1 MFRENSRHVLML
13 STALFTSLAFLPGD
27 ASAHGPEHTVVP
39 AAGSAPTSAADG
51 TASESLIPAHL
62 LAAVCG
68 KPADQDMAGFER
80 RLQLAKASQ
89 DQVTTYGATPPPL
102 FENLGDDSFSIT
114 TNSDEAQRYFD
125 QGLRLAYAFNHP
137 EALRAFRHAEQ
148 LDPACA
154 MCAWGQAYV
163 LGPNINAPMDPAA
176 IGPAR
181 KAADRAMAM
190 RAGTTPLEQALIE
203 ALDARY
209 AADPDRDRVV
219 LNQAYASSMATVAE
233 AHADNPTVQSLYAD
247 ALMNTSP
254 WDYWEEDGK
263 TLKPAVA
270 GLVET
275 LETALAKEPRH
286 PFAIHLYI
294 HTVEASETP
303 ERAEP
308 YADHLAAEIPGA
320 GHIVHMP
327 SHIYFR
333 IGRVKDSIATNRN
346 AVAADEVYLAKVSP
360 DGLYPYSYYPHNV
373 HFLLESARMAG
384 DGATA
389 VATAEKLP
397 ETTIDEVSAMLPWV
411 QLIDAAPYFAHAQ
424 FSEPET
430 ILALSDPGDALPY
443 VKAMWHYARAVT
455 LATRGDVDAAKTE
468 ADAIDTMRETVDWT
482 GMVDGGVPA
491 PELLALAGHVID
503 GRVRQAAGDHQGA
516 VRAFEEAVAIQD
528 SLPYLEPPYWYYPVR
543 RSLGAALL
551 QADRPAEAEKAFA
564 AALEGFRNDAWSLY
578 GLQKA
583 QLAQHHD
590 AAAAETEKR
599 LKAALVGN
607 VAGLDLARL

>member
-1 MFRENSRHVLML
+1 MFRRELANVLIL
-13 STALFTSLAFLPGD
+13 SAVFFVSSVFVPED
-27 ASAHGPEHTVVP
+27 ARAHGPDKVASATK
-39 AAGSAPTSAADG
+39 AASPSAGGGATSG
-51 TASESLIPAHL
+51 TQIPAHL

-68 KPADQDMAGFER
+68 KPASEDMAGFER

-89 DQVTTYGATPPPL
+89 DQTAAYGAATPPL
-102 FENLGDDSFSIT
+102 FENLGDDSFPVT
-114 TNSDEAQRYFD
+114 TNSDKAQAYFD

-137 EALRAFRHAEQ
+137 EALRAFRYAEQ
-148 LDPACA
+148 LDPGCA

-163 LGPNINAPMDPAA
+163 LGPNLNAPMDPAA
-176 IGPAR
+176 IGQAR
-181 KAADRAMAM
+181 EATDRAMAT
-190 RAGTTPLEQALIE
+190 RAATGPREQALIE

-209 AADPDRDRVV
+209 ASDPDHDRAV
-219 LNQAYASSMATVAE
+219 LNQAYAVSMAQVA
-233 AHADNPTVQSLYAD
+233 ATYADNPTVQSLYAD
-247 ALMNTSP
+247 ALMNISP
-254 WDYWEEDGK
+254 WDYWEQDGK

-270 GLVET
+270 DLVRT
-275 LETALAKEPRH
+275 LETALAVEPRH
-286 PFAIHLYI
+286 PYAIHLYI
-294 HTVEASETP
+294 HAVEASKTP

-308 YADHLAAEIPGA
+308 YADQLAAEIPGA

-333 IGRVKDSIATNRN
+333 VGRLKDSIAINRD
-346 AVAADEVYLAKVSP
+346 AVAADEAYLAQVSP
-360 DGLYPYSYYPHNV
+360 EGFYPYTYYPHNV

-397 ETTIDEVSAMLPWV
+397 DTTVDEVSAMLPWV

-443 VKAMWHYARAVT
+443 VKAMWHYARAV
-455 LATRGDVDAAKTE
+455 AHAAQGDADAAKAE
-468 ADAIDTMRETVDWT
+468 ADAIDAMRESVDWT

-491 PELLALAGHVID
+491 LDLLNLAGRVID
-503 GRVRQAAGDHQGA
+503 GRIRQAAGDYEGA
-516 VRAFEEAVAIQD
+516 VAAFEEAVAIQD
-528 SLPYLEPPYWYYPVR
+528 ALPYLEPPYWYYPVR

-551 QADRPAEAEKAFA
+551 QAGRPAEAEKAFQ
-564 AALEGFRNDAWSLY
+564 AALEWFPNNAWSLY

-583 QLAQHHD
+583 QEGQNHNAD
-590 AAAAETEKR
+590 AAKTEER
-599 LKAALVGN
+599 LNRVLVGD
-607 VAGLDLARL
+607 VDGLELFRL

>member
-1 MFRENSRHVLML
+1 MIRQNSRNVLML
-13 STALFTSLAFLPGD
+13 STALFASLAFVPED
-27 ASAHGPEHTVVP
+27 ASAHGPASPVVS
-39 AAGSAPTSAADG
+39 AASSAPRSAADG
-51 TASESLIPAHL
+51 TATGTLIPAHL

-68 KPADQDMAGFER
+68 KPANKDMAGFER

-89 DQVTTYGATPPPL
+89 DQTAAYGAEMPPL
-102 FENLGDDSFSIT
+102 FDNLGDDSFPVT
-114 TNSDEAQRYFD
+114 TTSDKAQHYFD

-137 EALRAFRHAEQ
+137 EALRAFHYAEQ

-176 IGPAR
+176 IGRAR
-181 KAADRAMAM
+181 EAADRAMAM
-190 RAGTTPLEQALIE
+190 RASTGPLEQALIE

-209 AADPDRDRVV
+209 AADPDHDRAV
-219 LNQAYASSMATVAE
+219 LNQAYAESMAKVAGDY
-233 AHADNPTVQSLYAD
+233 ADSPTVQSLYAD
-247 ALMNTSP
+247 ALMNISP
-254 WDYWEEDGK
+254 WDYWEQDGK

-270 GLVET
+270 DLVKT
-275 LETALAKEPRH
+275 LETALALEPRH
-286 PFAIHLYI
+286 PYAIHLYI
-294 HTVEASETP
+294 HAVEASKTP

-333 IGRVKDSIATNRN
+333 IGRLQDSIATNRD
-346 AVAADEVYLAKVSP
+346 AVAADEAYMAQVSP
-360 DGLYPYSYYPHNV
+360 DGLYPYTYYPHNL

-397 ETTIDEVSAMLPWV
+397 ETTVDEVSAMLPWV
-411 QLIDAAPYFAHAQ
+411 QLIDAAPYLAHAQ
-424 FSEPET
+424 FSGLET
-430 ILALSDPGDALPY
+430 VLALSDPGDALPY
-443 VKAMWHYARAVT
+443 VKAMWHYARAVA
-455 LATRGDVDAAKTE
+455 LVAQGDAYAAKVE
-468 ADAIDTMRETVDWT
+468 ADAIDAMKEAVDWT
-482 GMVDGGVPA
+482 SMADGGVPA
-491 PELLALAGHVID
+491 PELLDLAGQVID

-516 VRAFEEAVAIQD
+516 VGAFEEAVAIQD
-528 SLPYLEPPYWYYPVR
+528 SLPYLEPPYWYYPVH

-551 QADRPAEAEKAFA
+551 QAGRPAEAERAFE
-564 AALEGFRNDAWSLY
+564 AALERFPNDAWSLY

-583 QLAQHHD
+583 QQAQNHKE
-590 AAAAETEKR
+590 AATETEER
-599 LKAALVGN
+599 LKRVR
-607 VAGLDLARL
+607 AGDVERLELSRL